1 LGAGEAG
8 AEIAEAVVVVGGVT
22 STAVEEAVGVDA
34 NGIVANGEGAGSGAV
49 DMGGEGKETRGSG
62 RSAALTY

>member
-1 LGAGEAG
+1 
-8 AEIAEAVVVVGGVT
+8 VVVVGGVT